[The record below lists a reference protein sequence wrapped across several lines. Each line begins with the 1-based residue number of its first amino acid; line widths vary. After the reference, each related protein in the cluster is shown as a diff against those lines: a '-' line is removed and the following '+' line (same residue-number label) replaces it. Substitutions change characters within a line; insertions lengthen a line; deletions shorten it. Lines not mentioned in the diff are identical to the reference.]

1 MKSSTMCFRVGS
13 MFKIFKLVT
22 EEICPSVG
30 VYDTMKDKKDPQH
43 QNRFSLQSIR
53 THANTFAKIHT
64 APQHRRWYVGPVSLV
79 VNASISCTLN
89 SISKVMVV
97 RIKRRNAS
105 QPLDSPTAPVSP
117 RRRLRRRFRRA
128 LGRRCLEH
136 FFYDYFLLHLWSPI
150 PLPMFGCPRATT
162 DKHVIAFPLV
172 LLSLNL
178 FLKK

>member
-13 MFKIFKLVT
+13 MFKTFKLVT

-30 VYDTMKDKKDPQH
+30 VHDTMDDKKDPQH

-79 VNASISCTLN
+79 VNASISCTQN

-136 FFYDYFLLHLWSPI
+136 FFYDYLSNCGWRRKTRVSIESMEEWQPI
-150 PLPMFGCPRATT
+150 YTEVGG
-162 DKHVIAFPLV
+162 V
-172 LLSLNL
+172 LAGMPN
-178 FLKK
+178 